1 MTREAT
7 ESVAA
12 IEETV
17 KEIIVA
23 ELRVDRSKLEPT
35 THIMKDLG
43 ADSLDALNIALRLE
57 DAFKIKIPDEAIP
70 NFLTVGDI
78 VRGVNDHLSVRN

>member
-1 MTREAT
+1 MTT
-7 ESVAA
+7 QPIQSVES

-23 ELRVDRSKLEPT
+23 ELRVDKERLKPS
-35 THIMKDLG
+35 THLMNDLG
-43 ADSLDALNIALRLE
+43 ADSLDALNVALRLE

-70 NFLTVGDI
+70 NFLTISDI
-78 VRGVNDHLSVRN
+78 VKGVNDHLTQN

>member
-1 MTREAT
+1 MTT
-7 ESVAA
+7 QTIQPVES

-23 ELRVDRSKLEPT
+23 ELRVEKDRLKPS
-35 THIMKDLG
+35 THLMNDLG
-43 ADSLDALNIALRLE
+43 ADSLDALNVALRLE

-70 NFLTVGDI
+70 NFLTISDI
-78 VRGVNDHLSVRN
+78 VKGVNDHLTQN

>member
-1 MTREAT
+1 MTT
-7 ESVAA
+7 QPIQSVES

-23 ELRVDRSKLEPT
+23 ELRVEKGRLKPS
-35 THIMKDLG
+35 THLMNDLG
-43 ADSLDALNIALRLE
+43 ADSLDALNVALRLE

-70 NFLTVGDI
+70 NFLTISDI
-78 VRGVNDHLSVRN
+78 VKGVNDHLTQN